1 MITKLGK
8 QKLEEKI
15 ALLKEE
21 LSDVYKKRSEAA
33 EEGDLKE
40 NSAYIFYGEQS
51 HVLNS
56 QIYELITDLRSSAV
70 IGPPAQTDTVVF
82 GSKVTVRF
90 ENDKRVSTFV
100 FVGKNDSRLL
110 PDWISLESPLGIA
123 LLGKKKGDSVDVN
136 GQLVSILD
144 ISVGNI

>member
-15 ALLKEE
+15 VALKAE
-21 LSDVYKKRSEAA
+21 LLQTYEKRSEAA

-40 NSAYIFYGEQS
+40 NSAYIAYGEQS
-51 HVLNS
+51 HVLNA
-56 QIYELITDLRSSAV
+56 QIIELIEDLKSSV
-70 IGPPAQTDTVVF
+70 IVNQPTQTSTIVF
-82 GSKVTVRF
+82 GSKVTLRF

-100 FVGKNDSRLL
+100 LVGKNDAHLF
-110 PDWISLESPLGIA
+110 PDWISCDSPIGIA
-123 LLGKKKGDSVDVN
+123 ILNRKKGDSVEVN

-144 ISVGNI
+144 ISIGNI